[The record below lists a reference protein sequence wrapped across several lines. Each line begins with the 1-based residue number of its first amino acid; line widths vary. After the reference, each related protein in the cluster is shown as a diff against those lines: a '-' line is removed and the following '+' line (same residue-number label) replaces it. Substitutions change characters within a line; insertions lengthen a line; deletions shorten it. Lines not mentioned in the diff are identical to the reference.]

1 VKLGRTVAL
10 FALLGVAAGAP
21 APVARLDPP
30 AKPGSM
36 APNLSLDGDAVL
48 LSWLEPPHP
57 RVKPQ
62 DGNYAL
68 RLSRF
73 MDGRWSPPV
82 TIASGTDFFANW
94 ADFPSVTAARGG
106 QMLAHWAAKS
116 AGEKYAYDVRLARS
130 GDGGRTWKP
139 MGAAHDDR
147 TPTEHG
153 FVSAVAEGDRI
164 RLFWLDGRET
174 GGGKGSMTLRTALVG
189 ETVQGSQLLDARVCD
204 CCQTAA
210 VTTSRGAVVAY
221 RDRSGREIRDIALVR
236 RDGGR
241 WTMPRAVHDDG
252 WTIDGCPVNG
262 PAIAADGR
270 RVAVAWFTQEGNR
283 PRVQVAFSQDAA
295 ASFRPPST
303 VDANGPLGRVDV
315 VLDSNGDALIAWVAT
330 EGKGAAIRLARV
342 TFTGRVGPALTIAST
357 EGGRTSGF
365 PRLKRTG
372 GTLVVAWVEASE
384 PFRLRAATVT
394 AAAIPP

>member
-1 VKLGRTVAL
+1 
-10 FALLGVAAGAP
+10 
-21 APVARLDPP
+21 
-30 AKPGSM
+30 M
-36 APNLSLDGDAVL
+36 APNLALDGDAVL

-68 RLSRF
+68 RLSRLSN
-73 MDGRWSPPV
+73 GRWSPPV

-94 ADFPSVTAARGG
+94 ADFPSVTAAKGG
-106 QMLAHWAAKS
+106 FLVAHWAAKS
-116 AGEKYAYDVRLARS
+116 AGDKYAYDVRLARS

-153 FVSAVAEGDRI
+153 FVSAVPEGDRI

-174 GGGKGSMTLRTALVG
+174 GGGKGAMTLRTALVG
-189 ETVQGSQLLDARVCD
+189 DAVEGTELLDARVCD

-210 VTTSRGAVVAY
+210 ATTSRGAVVAY

-241 WTMPRAVHDDG
+241 WTSPKAVHDDG
-252 WTIDGCPVNG
+252 WMIDGCPVNG

-283 PRVQVAFSQDAA
+283 PRVQVALSQDAG
-295 ASFRPPST
+295 ASFPPPAT
-303 VDANGPLGRVDV
+303 VDASNPLGRVDV

-342 TFTGRVGPALTIAST
+342 SLAGRVGRALTIAST
-357 EGGRTSGF
+357 DVGRASGF
-365 PRLKRTG
+365 PRLERTG
-372 GTLVVAWVEASE
+372 GTLVVAWVEPSE
-384 PFRLRAATVT
+384 PFRLRAATVP
-394 AAAIPP
+394 AAAILP

>member
-1 VKLGRTVAL
+1 
-10 FALLGVAAGAP
+10 
-21 APVARLDPP
+21 
-30 AKPGSM
+30 M

-68 RLSRF
+68 RFSRLEK
-73 MDGRWSPPV
+73 GRWSVPV

-94 ADFPSVTAARGG
+94 ADFPSVTAAKGG
-106 QMLAHWAAKS
+106 FLVAHWAAKS
-116 AGEKYAYDVRLARS
+116 AGDKYAYDVRLARS

-153 FVSAVAEGDRI
+153 FVSAVPEGDRI

-174 GGGKGSMTLRTALVG
+174 GGGKGAMTLRTALVG
-189 ETVQGSQLLDARVCD
+189 DAVEGTELLDARVCD

-210 VTTSRGAVVAY
+210 ATTSRGAVVAY

-241 WTMPRAVHDDG
+241 WTSPKAVHDDG
-252 WTIDGCPVNG
+252 WMIDGCPVNG

-283 PRVQVAFSQDAA
+283 PRVQVALSQDAG
-295 ASFRPPST
+295 ASFPPPAT
-303 VDANGPLGRVDV
+303 VDASNPLGRVDV
-315 VLDSNGDALIAWVAT
+315 VLDSNGDALIVWVAT

-342 TFTGRVGPALTIAST
+342 SLTGRVGRASTIAST
-357 EGGRTSGF
+357 DVGRASGF
-365 PRLKRTG
+365 PRLERTG
-372 GTLVVAWVEASE
+372 ATLVVAWVEPSE
-384 PFRLRAATVT
+384 PFRLRAATVP
-394 AAAIPP
+394 AAAILP